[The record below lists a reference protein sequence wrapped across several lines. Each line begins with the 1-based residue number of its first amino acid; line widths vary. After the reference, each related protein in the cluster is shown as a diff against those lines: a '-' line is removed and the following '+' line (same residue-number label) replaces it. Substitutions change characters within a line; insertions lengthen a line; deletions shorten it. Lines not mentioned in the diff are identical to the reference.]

1 MLKLGRHPKGH
12 PQIFRASVQL
22 ITVFG
27 STFAQL
33 ELKSAFFEIA
43 FQAKFD
49 NIRSQTKAAL
59 KDDQR
64 RRALVLLRRSK
75 KLGDTLAR
83 LETILDNLEGILGQI
98 EDARTNEQVT

>member
-1 MLKLGRHPKGH
+1 MLKLGRHPKAH
-12 PQIFRASVQL
+12 PQIFSASVQL

-27 STFAQL
+27 STFPQL
-33 ELKSAFFEIA
+33 ELKSAFFEIE
-43 FQAKFD
+43 FQTKFD

-59 KDDQR
+59 KDDQK

-75 KLGDTLAR
+75 KLGDTLTR

>member
-1 MLKLGRHPKGH
+1 MLCKLFNH
-12 PQIFRASVQL
+12 
-22 ITVFG
+22 
-27 STFAQL
+27 
-33 ELKSAFFEIA
+33 FFEIE
-43 FQAKFD
+43 FQTKFD
-49 NIRSQTKAAL
+49 DVRSQTKAAL